1 MKDPAQSKEEKSIL
15 WTPSIPS
22 TASQISVTPTGSC
35 ALNILFFGSHSPS
48 IPPAVTFFTFFL
60 SFSIL
65 TTKVNNTVSRSRPF
79 ANMDQGASREPVKL
93 HGLDWR
99 LVAFHQVVPVRALLD
114 HEL

>member
-1 MKDPAQSKEEKSIL
+1 MKDPAQSKEENSIL

-22 TASQISVTPTGSC
+22 IASRISVTLTGSF
-35 ALNILFFGSHSPS
+35 ALNILFLGSHSPS

-65 TTKVNNTVSRSRPF
+65 TTKVNNIVSGSWPLVK
-79 ANMDQGASREPVKL
+79 MGQGASREPVKL
-93 HGLDWR
+93 HSLHWR
-99 LVAFHQVVPVRALLD
+99 LAVFRQVVPVRALLD